1 MCQRYDF
8 KVDNIYK
15 AIDNNDKGSNT
26 KMEGISEKNEE
37 QLKNIKKIKFKV
49 IHNINSLKLFTQ
61 KMESNS
67 MKEAFEEKNK
77 GNKFFIAKKKRRK
90 EMNDNIRKKVKS
102 NFFKSIKKKLE
113 DRLQSGQGHEINF
126 PTNSINC
133 NLHSQQPNN
142 FSINSNKFNLQS
154 KHTVNEKIKISF
166 GQKFIINVS
175 KKEKENQSMW
185 EQNLYTLLEKHL
197 TINNTDILKL
207 LKNDEVVAILLK
219 DLYNEYLNSQEFE
232 DSIPYDEKDATPS
245 YIINYIN
252 KAKDLIN
259 YFTNNEK
266 KEEKFPITLSSNI
279 TGNLFPPEIFT
290 HSFPDISSTSGDD
303 IIDIISESKD
313 LFQGGVFIK

>member
-15 AIDNNDKGSNT
+15 AIDNNDKGINT

-37 QLKNIKKIKFKV
+37 QLKNVKNLKFKV
-49 IHNINSLKLFTQ
+49 IHDVNSLKLFTL

-102 NFFKSIKKKLE
+102 KFFKSIKKKLE
-113 DRLQSGQGHEINF
+113 DRLQS
-126 PTNSINC
+126 
-133 NLHSQQPNN
+133 
-142 FSINSNKFNLQS
+142 
-154 KHTVNEKIKISF
+154 VKIF
-166 GQKFIINVS
+166 FAQKFIASVS
-175 KKEKENQSMW
+175 KKEKENQLMW
-185 EQNLYTLLEKHL
+185 EQNLYTILEKHL
-197 TINNTDILKL
+197 RINKNIILEL
-207 LKNDEVVAILLK
+207 LKNDEIGKILLK

-232 DSIPYDEKDATPS
+232 DNIPYNKKDATPS
-245 YIINYIN
+245 YINNYIN

-279 TGNLFPPEIFT
+279 TENLFPPEIFT

-313 LFQGGVFIK
+313 LFQSGVFIK

>member
-15 AIDNNDKGSNT
+15 AIDNNDKGINS

-37 QLKNIKKIKFKV
+37 QLKNVKNLKFKV
-49 IHNINSLKLFTQ
+49 IHDVNSLKLFTL

-102 NFFKSIKKKLE
+102 KFFKSIKKKLE
-113 DRLQSGQGHEINF
+113 DRLQS
-126 PTNSINC
+126 
-133 NLHSQQPNN
+133 
-142 FSINSNKFNLQS
+142 
-154 KHTVNEKIKISF
+154 VKIF
-166 GQKFIINVS
+166 FAQKFIANVS
-175 KKEKENQSMW
+175 KKEKENQLMW
-185 EQNLYTLLEKHL
+185 EQNLYTILEKHL
-197 TINNTDILKL
+197 RINKNIILEL
-207 LKNDEVVAILLK
+207 LKNDEIGKILLK

-232 DSIPYDEKDATPS
+232 DNIPYNKKDATPS
-245 YIINYIN
+245 YINNYIN

-279 TGNLFPPEIFT
+279 TENLFPPEIFT

-313 LFQGGVFIK
+313 LFQSGVFINY

>member
-15 AIDNNDKGSNT
+15 AIDNNDKGINT

-37 QLKNIKKIKFKV
+37 QLKNVKNLKFKV
-49 IHNINSLKLFTQ
+49 IHDVNSLKLFTQ

-113 DRLQSGQGHEINF
+113 GRLQSGQF
-126 PTNSINC
+126 NS
-133 NLHSQQPNN
+133 
-142 FSINSNKFNLQS
+142 QS
-154 KHTVNEKIKISF
+154 KHTVNKQIKISF
-166 GQKFIINVS
+166 VQKFIASVS
-175 KKEKENQSMW
+175 KKEKENQLMW
-185 EQNLYTLLEKHL
+185 EQNLYTILEKHL
-197 TINNTDILKL
+197 RINKNIILEL
-207 LKNDEVVAILLK
+207 LKNDEIGKILLK

-232 DSIPYDEKDATPS
+232 DNIPYNKKDATPS
-245 YIINYIN
+245 YINNYIN

-279 TGNLFPPEIFT
+279 TENLFPPEIFT

-313 LFQGGVFIK
+313 LFQSGVFIK